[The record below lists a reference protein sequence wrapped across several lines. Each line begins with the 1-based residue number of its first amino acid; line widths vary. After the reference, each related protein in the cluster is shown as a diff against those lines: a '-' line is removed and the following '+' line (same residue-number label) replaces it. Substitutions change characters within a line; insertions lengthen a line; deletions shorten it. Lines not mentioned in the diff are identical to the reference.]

1 MQGKLAEDT
10 ARDFVRELDRTL
22 ERLNQMSCWVSALVS
37 GRELVVQANGSTSR
51 RAASF
56 EHCATWTAI

>member
-22 ERLNQMSCWVSALVS
+22 ERLNQMSCCVSALVS